1 MRRCGSWRR
10 PRWSACPVT
19 RFKVCGL
26 RRAEDAVTAIGEGAS
41 FIGLIF
47 APSKR
52 QLTAEQARVILDKA
66 RDGQG
71 SSANI
76 PEAVGVF
83 VNAPSEEVNRI
94 SDYCG
99 LDRIQLHGDET
110 LEYCSAIGRPVF
122 KVVRI
127 EAGARGEGLL
137 AALEKELG
145 AIVAA
150 GHTPMLDTVSKG
162 PYYGGTGQTFDW
174 GLAAELAKKFDFVLS
189 GGLNPENV
197 GRAIEEVGPW
207 VVDVSSGV
215 ETEGVK
221 DAVKIKE
228 FARALEQADKAM
240 REPA

>member
-1 MRRCGSWRR
+1 MRRW
-10 PRWSACPVT
+10 PVT

-26 RRAEDAVTAIGEGAS
+26 RRSEDALAAIGEGAG

-52 QLTAEQARVILDKA
+52 QLTADVARGILDEA
-66 RDGQG
+66 RAAHG
-71 SSANI
+71 SVGDM

-83 VNAPSEEVNRI
+83 VNASADEVNRTAE
-94 SDYCG
+94 YCG

-110 LEYCSAIGRPVF
+110 LEYCSGIERPVF

-137 AALEKELG
+137 DGTLEEELG
-145 AIVAA
+145 RDRGFA

-162 PYYGGTGQTFDW
+162 PYYGGTGETFDW
-174 GLAAELAKKFDFVLS
+174 GLATELARKFDFVLS

-197 GRAIEEVGPW
+197 GRAIEQVGPW

-215 ETEGVK
+215 ETDGKK
-221 DAVKIKE
+221 DLGKIKA
-228 FARALEQADKAM
+228 FARAVEQADKAI
-240 REPA
+240 REPV

>member
-1 MRRCGSWRR
+1 M
-10 PRWSACPVT
+10 T

-26 RRAEDAVTAIGEGAS
+26 RRAEDAVTAIGAGAGY
-41 FIGLIF
+41 IGVIF

-52 QLTAEQARVILDKA
+52 QLTLEEAKGILDAA
-66 RDGQG
+66 RTKQRTGG
-71 SSANI
+71 GM

-83 VNAPSEEVNRI
+83 VNASPDEVNRTAE
-94 SDYCG
+94 YCG

-110 LEYCSAIGRPVF
+110 LEYCAAIERPVF

-127 EAGARGEGLL
+127 EAEVRGEGLL

-174 GLAAELAKKFDFVLS
+174 GLAMELAKKFDFVLS

-197 GRAIEEVGPW
+197 SRAIEEVGPW

-215 ETEGVK
+215 ETDGKK
-221 DAVKIKE
+221 DPGKIGA
-228 FARALEQADKAM
+228 FARAVELADKAI

>member
-1 MRRCGSWRR
+1 MRRSGSWRL
-10 PRWSACPVT
+10 PRWSGCPVT

-26 RRAEDAVTAIGEGAS
+26 KRAEDAVAAISEGAS

-52 QLTAEQARVILDKA
+52 QLTTEEARGILDAA
-66 RDGQG
+66 REGREAGNQG
-71 SSANI
+71 

-83 VNAPSEEVNRI
+83 VNARADEINRTA
-94 SDYCG
+94 DYCG

-110 LEYCSAIGRPVF
+110 LEYCSDIERQVF

-127 EAGARGEGLL
+127 EAGMGGDELL
-137 AALEKELG
+137 MSLEEKLG
-145 AIVAA
+145 AIVDA
-150 GHTPMLDTVSKG
+150 GHTPMLDTVSEG

-189 GGLNPENV
+189 GGLNPKNV
-197 GRAIEEVGPW
+197 SQAIEEVGPW

-215 ETEGVK
+215 ETGGVK
-221 DAVKIKE
+221 DTQKIREFSRAV
-228 FARALEQADKAM
+228 ALADKAI

>member
-1 MRRCGSWRR
+1 M
-10 PRWSACPVT
+10 T

-26 RRAEDAVTAIGEGAS
+26 RRAEDAVTAISEGAS

-66 RDGQG
+66 REGQG
-71 SSANI
+71 AGG

-83 VNAPSEEVNRI
+83 VNASSDEVNRTAE
-94 SDYCG
+94 YCG

-110 LEYCSAIGRPVF
+110 LEYCSDIERPVF

-127 EAGARGEGLL
+127 EAGARGDDLL
-137 AALEKELG
+137 RALEEELG
-145 AIVAA
+145 AIVDA

-162 PYYGGTGQTFDW
+162 PYYGGTGETFEW
-174 GLAAELAKKFDFVLS
+174 ALATELAEMFDFVLS

-197 GRAIEEVGPW
+197 GRAIEQVGPW

-215 ETEGVK
+215 ETDGKK
-221 DAVKIKE
+221 DAGKIKA
-228 FARALEQADKAM
+228 FARAVELTDKAI

>member
-1 MRRCGSWRR
+1 MRRW
-10 PRWSACPVT
+10 PVT

-26 RRAEDAVTAIGEGAS
+26 RRAEDAIAAIGEGAD

-52 QLTAEQARVILDKA
+52 QLTADVARGILDEA
-66 RDGQG
+66 RAAHGSDGKM
-71 SSANI
+71 

-83 VNAPSEEVNRI
+83 VNASADEVNRTA
-94 SDYCG
+94 DYCG

-110 LEYCSAIGRPVF
+110 LEYCSGIERPVF

-127 EAGARGEGLL
+127 EAGARGDELL
-137 AALEKELG
+137 TALEEELG
-145 AIVAA
+145 AIVDA

-162 PYYGGTGQTFDW
+162 PYYGGTGETFDW
-174 GLAAELAKKFDFVLS
+174 GLATELAKKFDFVLS

-197 GRAIEEVGPW
+197 SRAIEQVGPW

-215 ETEGVK
+215 ESDGVK
-221 DAVKIKE
+221 DPEKIRT
-228 FARALEQADKAM
+228 FARAVEQADQAI

>member
-10 PRWSACPVT
+10 RALRGWPVT

-26 RRAEDAVTAIGEGAS
+26 KRSEDALAAIGEGAH

-52 QLTAEQARVILDKA
+52 QLTAEAAHGILEEARTA
-66 RDGQG
+66 YGSDGEM
-71 SSANI
+71 

-83 VNAPSEEVNRI
+83 VNASADEVNRTAE
-94 SDYCG
+94 YCR

-110 LEYCSAIGRPVF
+110 LEYCSGIERPVF

-127 EAGARGEGLL
+127 EAGARGDELL
-137 AALEKELG
+137 TALEEELG
-145 AIVAA
+145 AIVDA

-162 PYYGGTGQTFDW
+162 PYYGGTGETFDW
-174 GLAAELAKKFDFVLS
+174 GLATKLARKFDFVLS

-197 GRAIEEVGPW
+197 GRAIEQIGPW

-215 ETEGVK
+215 ESDGVK
-221 DAVKIKE
+221 DPEKIRT
-228 FARALEQADKAM
+228 FARAVELADKAI

>member
-1 MRRCGSWRR
+1 M
-10 PRWSACPVT
+10 T

-26 RRAEDAVTAIGEGAS
+26 RRAEDAFTAIGEGAS

-52 QLTAEQARVILDKA
+52 QLTADVARGILDEA
-66 RDGQG
+66 RAAHGSDGRM
-71 SSANI
+71 

-83 VNAPSEEVNRI
+83 VNASADEVNRTAE
-94 SDYCG
+94 YCG

-110 LEYCSAIGRPVF
+110 LEYCSGIEKPVF

-127 EAGARGEGLL
+127 EAGARGDELL
-137 AALEKELG
+137 TALEEELG
-145 AIVAA
+145 AIVDA

-162 PYYGGTGQTFDW
+162 PYYGGTGETFDW
-174 GLAAELAKKFDFVLS
+174 GLATELAKKFDFVLS

-197 GRAIEEVGPW
+197 GRAIEQVGPW

-215 ETEGVK
+215 ETDGKK
-221 DAVKIKE
+221 DLGKIKA
-228 FARALEQADKAM
+228 FARAVEQADKAI
-240 REPA
+240 RELV

>member
-1 MRRCGSWRR
+1 M
-10 PRWSACPVT
+10 T

-26 RRAEDAVTAIGEGAS
+26 RRAEDALAAIGERAD

-52 QLTAEQARVILDKA
+52 QLTAEEAHGILEEARA
-66 RDGQG
+66 AHESDGKM
-71 SSANI
+71 

-83 VNAPSEEVNRI
+83 VNASADEVNRTAE
-94 SDYCG
+94 YCG

-110 LEYCSAIGRPVF
+110 LKYCSGIERPVF

-127 EAGARGEGLL
+127 EAGTRGDDLL
-137 AALEKELG
+137 TALEEELS
-145 AIVAA
+145 AIVDA

-162 PYYGGTGQTFDW
+162 PYYGGTGETFDW
-174 GLAAELAKKFDFVLS
+174 GLATELAKKFDIVLS

-197 GRAIEEVGPW
+197 GQSIERVGPW

-215 ETEGVK
+215 ETDGKK
-221 DAVKIKE
+221 DAGKIKA
-228 FARALEQADKAM
+228 FARAVELAGKAI

>member
-1 MRRCGSWRR
+1 M
-10 PRWSACPVT
+10 T

-26 RRAEDAVTAIGEGAS
+26 RRVEDAVTAIGAGAS

-52 QLTAEQARVILDKA
+52 QLTAEKARMILDAA
-66 RDGQG
+66 RAEGEQG
-71 SSANI
+71 SAQ

-83 VNAPSEEVNRI
+83 VNAQAEDINRI
-94 SDYCG
+94 SEYCG

-110 LEYCSAIGRPVF
+110 LEYCSAIERPVF

-127 EAGARGEGLL
+127 EAGARGDGLL
-137 AALEKELG
+137 GALEENLG
-145 AIVAA
+145 AIVNA

-162 PYYGGTGQTFDW
+162 PYYGGTGETFDW

-215 ETEGVK
+215 ETDGMK
-221 DAVKIKE
+221 DPGKIRAFAQAV
-228 FARALEQADKAM
+228 ALTDKAI

>member
-1 MRRCGSWRR
+1 MCLM
-10 PRWSACPVT
+10 T

-41 FIGLIF
+41 FVGLIF

-52 QLTAEQARVILDKA
+52 QLTAEQAKGILDSA
-66 RDGQG
+66 RAEAG
-71 SSANI
+71 SGGEM

-83 VNAPSEEVNRI
+83 VNAPSEEVNKI
-94 SDYCG
+94 SEYCG

-110 LEYCSAIGRPVF
+110 LEYCSAIDKPVF

-127 EAGARGEGLL
+127 EVGARGEGLL
-137 AALEKELG
+137 QDLERELR
-145 AIVAA
+145 AIVDA

-174 GLAAELAKKFDFVLS
+174 GLATELAKKFDFVLS
-189 GGLNPENV
+189 GGLKPENV

-215 ETEGVK
+215 ETDGKK
-221 DAVKIKE
+221 DAGKIRA
-228 FARALEQADKAM
+228 FARALSMADKAI

>member
-1 MRRCGSWRR
+1 M
-10 PRWSACPVT
+10 T

-26 RRAEDAVTAIGEGAS
+26 RRAEDAVTAIGAGAS

-52 QLTAEQARVILDKA
+52 QLTAEEARMILDAA
-66 RDGQG
+66 RAEGEQG
-71 SSANI
+71 GAL

-83 VNAPSEEVNRI
+83 VNAQAEDINRI
-94 SDYCG
+94 SEYCG
-99 LDRIQLHGDET
+99 LDRIQLHGDES
-110 LEYCSAIGRPVF
+110 LEYCSAIEKPVF

-127 EAGARGEGLL
+127 EAGKRGEGLL
-137 AALEKELG
+137 QDLERDLS
-145 AIVAA
+145 AIVDA

-162 PYYGGTGQTFDW
+162 PYYGGTGQIFDW
-174 GLAAELAKKFDFVLS
+174 GLATELAKKFDFVLS

-197 GRAIEEVGPW
+197 ARAIEEVGPW

-215 ETEGVK
+215 ETDGKK
-221 DAVKIKE
+221 DGGKISA
-228 FARALEQADKAM
+228 FARAVEKADQAI